1 MHSARPAP
9 SEYGSPELICPR
21 TVLILADRMRPAHL
35 PRNLRPVARLF
46 CNSALFSRSGMSGM
60 AAYRQT
66 FQQTVLLLLAALRP
80 SPAFHAKGRFL
91 TRYRS
96 SVPPSVILNSAGR

>member
-66 FQQTVLLLLAALRP
+66 FQQTVLLLLAEANGMDP
-80 SPAFHAKGRFL
+80 SPL
-91 TRYRS
+91 
-96 SVPPSVILNSAGR
+96 